1 MSASGP
7 QVAVVTGAS
16 RGIGKATAELF
27 REQGMTAI
35 GVSRNIE
42 HSEGSRSCDVRDE
55 QSVAGLFDELVA
67 SHGRVDVLVN
77 CAGVVSTT
85 APLELGVEEW
95 EAVLRTNL
103 IGTYLC
109 CKNAILHMRPRR
121 YGKIINVS
129 SIAGR
134 AYSQTASLAYTC
146 SKYGVIGLTRQLA
159 AAYGGD
165 GIRINCVAPSQ
176 ILSEMLIANVPQDR
190 IDGLAA
196 ANPLGRL
203 ADPDDVAQTICFLA
217 GDGASYINGAVLDI
231 NGGQI

>member
-1 MSASGP
+1 MSASSP
-7 QVAVVTGAS
+7 RVAVVTGAS
-16 RGIGKATAELF
+16 RGVGKATVELF

-35 GVSRNIE
+35 GVSRSIGN
-42 HSEGSRSCDVRDE
+42 SEGSLSCDVGDE

-67 SHGRVDVLVN
+67 SHGRVDILVN
-77 CAGVVSTT
+77 CAGVASTT

-109 CKNAILHMRPRR
+109 CKNAILQMQPRR

-134 AYSQTASLAYTC
+134 SYSRTASLAYTC

-159 AAYGGD
+159 AAYGSD

-176 ILSEMLIANVPQDR
+176 ILSEMLVANVPQER
-190 IDGLAA
+190 IDELAA
-196 ANPLGRL
+196 ANPLGGL
-203 ADPDDVAQTICFLA
+203 ADPRHVARTISFLA
-217 GDGASYINGAVLDI
+217 DDGSSYINGAVIDI
-231 NGGQI
+231 NGGQL